1 MILVDEKK
9 TSASVTRCPE
19 KANRATPNN
28 YSQYTIAGCGLYPTM
43 SGLKCSPLMPPNSS
57 LPLSLQIVQGTRDKS
72 KIPPCPPALIEG
84 IVRERGKFLIAGA
97 SKSWKSFLTIQLAVA
112 VASGDPWLTFSC
124 KQGKVLYVNL
134 EIDDNQFRTR
144 VAEIAS
150 AMNVD
155 NDLLEKNLSIMLR
168 QTEPFN
174 AIELVTS
181 LIYRFKEGELDL
193 VLIDPVYF
201 LIDGSENET
210 HTMKQLCEQIDRIC
224 KTLGCAVGVV
234 HHHSK
239 GVQSKKDVLDRACG
253 SSVLGRFFDAVID
266 VGRLKAKG
274 NAMRMEFVLRDYP
287 EQPPE
292 NYRFIY
298 PLCVSDTIG
307 ELASCNYASSRNP
320 ISRKTDKQAAKLK
333 QVEAK
338 CEELLGDRDWID
350 RTELCDALDIEGR
363 KISSILKNSEKYKV
377 ESGCNYSRVSRKK

>member
-1 MILVDEKK
+1 MILVDEKQ

-28 YSQYTIAGCGLYPTM
+28 YSQYTIAGCGLNPAM
-43 SGLKCSPLMPPNSS
+43 SGFRYSSLISPNLS

-72 KIPPCPPALIEG
+72 KIPPCPPTLIEG

-112 VASGDPWLTFSC
+112 VASGDSWLTFSC

-144 VAEIAS
+144 VAEVAS

-155 NDLLEKNLSIMLR
+155 NDFLETNLSIMLR

-174 AIELVTS
+174 AIELATS
-181 LIYRFKEGELDL
+181 LIYRFKESELDL

-239 GVQSKKDVLDRACG
+239 GAQSQKDVLDRACG

-287 EQPPE
+287 EQLPV
-292 NYRFIY
+292 NYRFTC
-298 PLCVSDTIG
+298 PLCVPDTTG
-307 ELASCNYASSRNP
+307 ELASCSYAYSREQAT
-320 ISRKTDKQAAKLK
+320 SRTNKDAADIKLVEDKCDEML
-333 QVEAK
+333 E
-338 CEELLGDRDWID
+338 GRDWIH
-350 RTELCDALDIEGR
+350 RWELEEAL
-363 KISSILKNSEKYKV
+363 KM
-377 ESGCNYSRVSRKK
+377 SRKKLNRLLNMSKRFHYESDANSCHVSRIV